1 VTANATIR
9 FLAGFCRE
17 HPLDDKV
24 FVCSSF
30 VVGRQVGEAL
40 AREAGS
46 WINLRFV
53 TPWTLAGEVLER
65 SGKAGAKRPLTASA
79 ELALTDRLLRE
90 LYEAGAI
97 GYFGNSERPPTPG
110 LADALHRAIRD
121 LRLAG
126 LTSADLRPERFLV
139 ERKGQEIALL
149 VGRYERALEEDG
161 LLDAAAFL
169 SAAARAAGPRS
180 FTPAWTL
187 CPADACLSRLE
198 RDLVRAAAGDR
209 LVLVS
214 GDPVF
219 GLARPRHCWPS
230 PGEGDVSQAE
240 RLSWLFAPGDVPGGG
255 EDRRIEIFRALG
267 PANECREVLR
277 RLYSEKVPFDQA
289 EVLVPAGAA
298 HATVF
303 HLLSARTRLPV
314 TFGDGVPVSFTSPGR
329 LFFGL
334 LDWLRNDFSSAHLCR
349 LLENGDLVLT
359 PGPSG
364 TPLAARTAC
373 RHLRSAMIG
382 WKRDRYL
389 ARLCALREAKAAD
402 LARVEKGAGED
413 GAEVDEVRRD
423 ALAAAIAEI
432 DDLSAGV
439 GRLLAAFP
447 EPDGKNRYDV
457 RALCEAFAGLLG
469 SSGRADTDFDRRA
482 REVLLGR
489 LSEIREEGRRPAPV
503 MKEALDLLRATGASL
518 RVGASPPLPGHL
530 HVSGFSTGGH
540 SGRPVTF
547 VVGLDEATFPG
558 RGLQDPVLLDDER
571 AALSDALSTSAD
583 NLLSGLFGLASALA
597 SVRGRVVFSYPS
609 FDVVDGR
616 ESFPSSVV
624 LQAFRLQRGEPG
636 LDYGALE
643 RDIADAA
650 GFLPGGVDRSFDEI
664 DWWLERLAGRDPVPD
679 GAGSIPAN
687 FPDLAAGL
695 VAAAARAG
703 VTLTEFDGIVD
714 IGPLREEV
722 DPLAGN
728 KAVMS
733 ASRLEL
739 LAKCPFAYFLRHVLK
754 VEAPEEVAFDRAR
767 WLDPLQRGSLI
778 HAILCDFMTRVR
790 DRGEAVAAGRHAGLM
805 DEISAAALARMKE
818 EIPPPSDAVFESETR
833 DIRDSLSIFLAA
845 EENLEEKGEP
855 IEFEM
860 EIAKRKIEIGQDRSF
875 FLRGYIDRVDRL
887 GQDTYRILD
896 YKTGSAFDYEELVE
910 FGCGQKIQHAL
921 YAVALEKMLSERP
934 AGGTPRVTRSGYLF
948 PSRRGEGLARIIKDF
963 DRDRLRSLLGDL
975 LALLQNGYFIAGPE
989 AKCTY
994 CDYRPVCGAG
1004 APEASGRKR
1013 EGSPG
1018 VLQAY
1023 DKLGG
1028 YK

>member
-1 VTANATIR
+1 MTANATIR
-9 FLAGFCRE
+9 FLARFCRE

-24 FVCSSF
+24 FLCPSF
-30 VVGRQVGEAL
+30 VVGRQVGESL

-46 WINLRFV
+46 WVNLRFV

-65 SGKAGAKRPLTASA
+65 SGRSGRGRPMTAAA
-79 ELALTDRLLRE
+79 ELALVDRLFRE
-90 LYEAGAI
+90 LCDGD
-97 GYFGNSERPPTPG
+97 GKLTYFGDRPAAPG
-110 LADALHRAIRD
+110 LVDALHRAIRD

-126 LTSADLRPERFLV
+126 LTGADLRPGLFLV
-139 ERKGQEIALL
+139 EDKGREIARL
-149 VGRYERALEEDG
+149 VERYEHDLEEKE

-169 SAAARAAGPRS
+169 SSAARAAGQGS
-180 FTPAWTL
+180 FAPAWTL
-187 CPADACLSRLE
+187 CPADARLSRLE

-209 LVLVS
+209 LVIVP

-219 GLARPRHCWPS
+219 GLARPRACWPS
-230 PGEGDVSQAE
+230 PGEGEVSKAE
-240 RLSWLFAPGDVPGGG
+240 RLSWLFAPGKAAGGG
-255 EDRRIEIFRALG
+255 EDPRIEIFRALG

-277 RLYSEKVPFDQA
+277 RLYSEKTAFDRA

-303 HLLSARTRLPV
+303 YLLSARTRLPV
-314 TFGDGVPVSFTSPGR
+314 TFGDGIPVSFTSPGR

-334 LDWLRNDFSSAHLCR
+334 LDWLRNDFSSAYLCR
-349 LLENGDLVLT
+349 LLENGDLVLA

-382 WKRDRYL
+382 WKRERYL
-389 ARLCALREAKAAD
+389 ACLRALREARAAD
-402 LARVEKGAGED
+402 LTRVDKGAGED
-413 GAEVDEVRRD
+413 GAEVDEVRRGSLSA
-423 ALAAAIAEI
+423 ALAEI

-439 GRLLAAFP
+439 RRLLAAFP
-447 EPDGKNRYDV
+447 DPDENNEYDIQ
-457 RALCEAFAGLLG
+457 ALCAAFAALLG
-469 SSGRADTDFDRRA
+469 DHGRPETDFDRSA
-482 REVLLGR
+482 GEVLRGR
-489 LSEIREEGRRPAPV
+489 LSEIREEGRRPALALN
-503 MKEALDLLRATGASL
+503 EALDLLRTMGASL

-547 VVGLDEATFPG
+547 VLGLDEATFPG
-558 RGLQDPVLLDDER
+558 RGLQDPVLLDEER
-571 AALSDALSTSAD
+571 AALSDALPTSAD
-583 NLLSGLFGLASALA
+583 GLLSRLFGLASALA

-609 FDVVDGR
+609 FDVVEGR

-624 LQAFRLQRGEPG
+624 LQAFRLQRGAPG

-643 RDIADAA
+643 REIADAA
-650 GFLPGGVDRSFDEI
+650 GFLPGGVDRSFDEV
-664 DWWLERLAGRDPVPD
+664 DWWLERLAGGDPVRD

-695 VAAAARAG
+695 AAAAARAG
-703 VTLTEFDGIVD
+703 DTLTEFDGIVD

-722 DPLAGN
+722 DPLSGD

-739 LAKCPFAYFLRHVLK
+739 LARCPFAYFLRHVLK

-767 WLDPLQRGSLI
+767 WLDPLRRGSLI

-790 DRGEAVAAGRHAGLM
+790 DRGETVAAGRHAGLM
-805 DEISAAALARMKE
+805 EGIAASALARTKE
-818 EIPPPSDAVFESETR
+818 EIPPPSEAVFESETK

-855 IEFEM
+855 IAFEM
-860 EIAKRKIEIGQDRSF
+860 EIAKRRIELDRDRSF
-875 FLRGYIDRVDRL
+875 LLRGYIDRVDRL
-887 GQDTYRILD
+887 GRDTYRILD
-896 YKTGSAFDYEELVE
+896 YKTGSASDYEELVE
-910 FGCGQKIQHAL
+910 FGGGQKIQHAL
-921 YAVALEKMLSERP
+921 YAVALEKILSERP
-934 AGGTPRVTRSGYLF
+934 GGGTPRVTRSGYLF

-963 DRDRLRSLLGDL
+963 DRDRLKSLLVDL
-975 LALLQNGYFIAGPE
+975 LALLQNGYFIAGPD

-994 CDYRPVCGAG
+994 CDYGPVCGAG
-1004 APEASGRKR
+1004 APESSGRKR

-1018 VLQAY
+1018 ILEAY
-1023 DKLGG
+1023 DKLGE